1 MSIQLQFQHQYSG
14 FDLSL
19 TLDLPSD
26 GISVVLGESGSGK
39 TTLLRLIAGLEK
51 PKVGRVQIGE
61 AIWQDA
67 HIFLPA
73 HQRSV
78 GFVFQDARLFPHLS
92 VLQNIQYAA
101 KRSQPSPQAILVDD
115 AITCMQISHLLDRKP
130 EHLSGGE
137 QQRVALTRAL
147 ASQPSI
153 LLMDEPLASLDEAL
167 KDEILPYIASIRT
180 FTNMPMVYVTHA
192 LNEAKL
198 LADFVV
204 IIDAGR
210 LVCAGLAA
218 EVMPSILT
226 NTKFDSGTLNAEES
240 ELLNFFRAQS
250 GAAKA
255 DILKT
260 LKTKKNQI

>member
-1 MSIQLQFQHQYSG
+1 MSIQLQFQHQYSS

-67 HIFLPA
+67 HNFLPA

-78 GFVFQDARLFPHLS
+78 GFVFQEARLFPHLS

-101 KRSQPSPQAILVDD
+101 KRSQQNQQPILIDD
-115 AITCMQISHLLDRKP
+115 AIACMQISHLLDRKP

-137 QQRVALTRAL
+137 QQRVAITRAL
-147 ASQPSI
+147 ATQPSI

-167 KDEILPYIASIRT
+167 KEEILPYIASIRT
-180 FTNMPMVYVTHA
+180 LTNMPMVYVTHA

-198 LADFVV
+198 LADFVLNIHEGRQV
-204 IIDAGR
+204 RAGT
-210 LVCAGLAA
+210 AA
-218 EVMPSILT
+218 ELMPFLIT
-226 NTKFDSGTLNAEES
+226 NTLYDGSVLNAEEKQ
-240 ELLNFFRAQS
+240 LLRFFRAQS
-250 GAAKA
+250 ETAKA

-260 LKTKKNQI
+260 LKTTGHQL

>member
-1 MSIQLQFQHQYSG
+1 MSVQLEFQHQYSG

-51 PKVGRVQIGE
+51 PKVGRVEIGE

-67 HIFLPA
+67 DIFLPA

-101 KRSQPSPQAILVDD
+101 KRSQPSPQLILIDD

-167 KDEILPYIASIRT
+167 KDEILPYISTIHT
-180 FTNMPMVYVTHA
+180 LTNIPMIYVTHA

-204 IIDAGR
+204 EIHAGR
-210 LVCAGLAA
+210 LVCAGLAD
-218 EVMPSILT
+218 EIMPSILS
-226 NTKFDSGTLNAEES
+226 NTKFDGGTLNAEEA

-260 LKTKKNQI
+260 IKTKKNQI